1 MIKLEQNQFYN
12 IFPLLLC
19 FRVIEQIFMNLEA
32 LKHIGIVQMV
42 RAHRMVPRYP
52 GGSEKVNEM
61 SQALGT
67 GG

>member
-19 FRVIEQIFMNLEA
+19 FCVVEQIFMTLEA
-32 LKHIGIVQMV
+32 LKHIEIVQVV
-42 RAHRMVPRYP
+42 RAHRMVPRCS

-61 SQALGT
+61 SQALRT